1 MGVAA
6 KGTRCRAT
14 PQVSGNTGPTRGCDA
29 QPGQLALLI
38 VGVVLPRGK
47 DPIEGLEDGFTVL
60 PRATQVVVA
69 SAMRQSREAEEEAQ
83 AILAEIEALLKDD
96 AMFQAILSLQGIGR
110 LTAAVIWAA
119 IGDPARFP
127 NKRRVTRYVGFD
139 PTVFQSGEINH
150 NGHISH
156 HGPSI
161 IRKYAV
167 EAVKSIIRSGKGP
180 FFEYYRRMA
189 EVHGHSRAAV
199 ATARKLVI
207 AAWVLM
213 REQRLATE
221 VDQRKYQAKL
231 RRVLREAQPYQAA
244 EIWTQLTPALE
255 SAGEGS
261 SALNAESRGPA
272 STVKATA

>member
-1 MGVAA
+1 
-6 KGTRCRAT
+6 
-14 PQVSGNTGPTRGCDA
+14 
-29 QPGQLALLI
+29 
-38 VGVVLPRGK
+38 
-47 DPIEGLEDGFTVL
+47 
-60 PRATQVVVA
+60 
-69 SAMRQSREAEEEAQ
+69 
-83 AILAEIEALLKDD
+83 
-96 AMFQAILSLQGIGR
+96 
-110 LTAAVIWAA
+110 
-119 IGDPARFP
+119 
-127 NKRRVTRYVGFD
+127 
-139 PTVFQSGEINH
+139 
-150 NGHISH
+150 
-156 HGPSI
+156 
-161 IRKYAV
+161 
-167 EAVKSIIRSGKGP
+167 
-180 FFEYYRRMA
+180 MA